1 MSTWNIYHKDGSKL
15 TDVNGEQI
23 TVHGLEYSDSWMG
36 ECFVTI
42 NFKHEVPI
50 NFQIGDYIVYRGERF
65 ELNYEPGKDK
75 QARPDTYG
83 EGFVYDSVKFN
94 ALQDELSRAE
104 FLDVVL
110 NDNELHY
117 TALPKFPFYVQTLDD
132 LLDRIQ
138 ANLDEQIGKGLWK
151 IYSRNMERSV
161 QRGALE
167 SEWMSMYGEGTRD
180 NVIESMSITV
190 DSQTCWQALSLVNEK
205 WDINFIVRGRN
216 VYVGTTGIQANH
228 IFKYGLGEGLYEI
241 VQNADSDQS
250 VVTRLRAYGSEKNLP
265 SHYYADLGV
274 KYVANITKVVEA
286 STNVELELGI
296 DYIETYFK
304 NKRKYIV
311 SGESQEQ
318 SFGWV
323 LQVTFD
329 FQTIITGYVTQAYNS
344 NKCRFYSE
352 LKGTQVDSGDEESKE
367 KLEAFIAQVK
377 AGNTKMYI
385 TSGLNKKIVPSS
397 MKEYAENLPNNMSI
411 NRLMLPGFPHV
422 SLSDFYDSLT
432 DEEKK
437 YVNPTGKQHR
447 FSTDPHRPY
456 IDSINIDQ
464 IGLRSASQFFDT
476 DDKTNGVIEIYP
488 TIEEMEIGGV
498 RVDEIDEG
506 IAPDDDGRFGDN
518 ETVRNVDIYLNKAID
533 FDINDLKDD
542 DFSISMKDG
551 MCGGRTF
558 KVASST
564 KVDGRWRL
572 TIERVKD
579 DALELWFPYRDYP
592 IKKGDHFVLTGIT
605 LPDSYVNAASL
616 KLLKYAIAYLDKND
630 YTRYVYQP
638 KVDEL
643 FMARQHDQAKED
655 TTGTI
660 KSLHDTLKAGDLMEF
675 EDTDLGIGGVISID
689 QLTIKE
695 EDGKIPT
702 YEITLREDKEVGTIQ
717 KIQQQISSL
726 QSGNGGTGAGLTT
739 TQVKNQ
745 VATEG
750 SKHFIS
756 KINNDTAKGT
766 VTWEKIQK
774 FLQGLN
780 IGDGNSKWSADGTLI
795 LFRLLTNNFSSG
807 LYGQGAQ
814 IDEKGNIEANSIYTR
829 QFISAP
835 KFVYNEISVTKAE
848 QWNTNGYGTI
858 ESVDVENRTITLHLE
873 ENDYGSLQVGD
884 ICRGLYADIDNAH
897 GADKT
902 EEGALDDCNFVQHK
916 GFFTTYFYVSHII
929 TSEKG
934 KFVFQYGKKSS
945 VTPDPCAYM
954 DFAQYGSFTDEKRQ
968 SSMYFSSRGNSYIE
982 VLDGV
987 CTWEVQPQNR
997 VARYGWLG
1005 GLALV
1010 KKDGSIV
1017 RPEGNGIYVQD
1028 NIYFGG
1034 NVNYLQGLSGLD
1046 DLREEAKAYDVSLS
1060 QYQSVITVDDMGN
1073 VINGLYTEDEAKTTK
1088 QYRISTAVFVRKGM
1102 DILLEE
1108 DGNTEDVTAGHYR
1121 VHAVSEDCEVMV
1133 QNSTIFV
1140 TAIKNIKD
1148 GVAGTTDDA
1157 TFDYDAMRKATDAMV
1172 TIVVELEGKTSKM
1185 VQMPIRIQHDTL
1197 PFMVCDLSNE
1207 SASVAWNTKTAK
1219 YIGLPIKTKVSL
1231 MYHNEPWA
1239 ISSLNISKVAG
1250 LKTSMSIEGKA
1261 KVITI
1266 DADNLTA
1273 DTLAQ
1278 VTKMNITVV
1287 GRYAG
1292 ANYEYTRELTILK
1305 SSDTVVYELIPS
1317 ADSIVVDKDG
1327 NKTVNSVSCD
1337 VYATSSDD
1345 KRYKLT
1351 ALPSGMTLKYGKSEN
1366 ATTSVGI
1373 GADVPVSVSDKMVT
1387 FALYDSNNNML
1398 DKESVPVVAFGKDG
1412 KGIEY
1417 IFKLQDT
1424 APSNPTPDNYATNTE
1439 YQRTDKE
1446 FVPSGWTDDPT
1457 GVTAANPYEWVCKRV
1472 STNGHWGAFSE
1483 PAEYAHFGK
1492 HAPKAKSSDDIVTIP
1507 TDSNGNALLTF
1518 REEVGFSLLVD
1529 GHECNISSIQK
1540 YSSTLSNVSCSI
1552 SSNVATIKCEEG
1564 AKLGITSQTVVFKVT
1579 GTLDGS
1585 SYIDYVTVKVVP
1597 NVTGADGDGYEYI
1610 YYLSSSSS
1618 ASSIP
1623 TPKRTNGVLTNGWKD
1638 DPMAPTKSSQYVWV
1652 AYKKGAVGSD
1662 GTFSTPKLFNRY
1674 PRSID
1679 HQTCKYL
1686 TTSSIS
1692 DNPSASK
1699 IWSSGST
1706 TMPTDFNDTYPWLW
1720 KLTRTF
1726 FTDNTTEDSV
1736 VCEGYKAKDG
1746 IGIKSVNTWYGLSS
1760 YMTSQP
1766 SSYGYDTLSDIV
1778 IKDNKD
1784 MYVWSRDEVTYTDN
1798 KTGWTGA
1805 YCIGKCSDLV
1815 SVREEYGTSTSDGT
1829 EPSSWSGTYPDSAPK
1844 GTYIWSR
1851 DVVEWKDGITTTSA
1865 AQLIGYIATD
1875 GLHAPKATCTDDKV
1889 TIPTDSSGNAL
1900 VSFDESISFNLYVDG
1915 TACSISSVTKVSD
1928 TLSYVY
1934 CSISSNVARFSCS
1947 KGATLGKN
1955 AQHVRFK
1962 VVGTLSGKTYS
1973 DYVIVKVIPNVT
1985 GEDGDGYEYIYYL
1998 SSSSSA
2004 SSIPT
2009 PKRTNGVLT
2018 NGWQDDPMSPTVDKQ
2033 YVYVAYKKGVVG
2045 SNGTF
2050 SAPKLF
2056 NRFPK
2061 SISKQETRFYAHS
2074 SLTSAPKNDVLWN
2087 SGSTSM
2093 PTDFSDAYPWLWKIV
2108 RTTYTDGTTSDVVS
2122 CEGYKA
2128 KDGIGIKSVNTYYA
2142 LSDDMEQPST
2152 SKFTHDTLSEVVISN
2167 NGDKYV
2173 WSADKVTY
2181 TNTDIGWTGIYC
2193 IGKCSDLTS
2202 VIEEYGTS
2210 ASDTNKPTSWSEK
2223 YPTDAPKGTYIWSR
2237 DKIVWKKGDP
2247 TYSTAQL
2254 IGYIAKDGENGVG
2267 SVVAYQR
2274 EAVLPTQKP
2283 SVTSY
2288 DIYKNSDELGNK
2300 WQKSAPP
2307 AKEGLYS
2314 GGSISGTVLYNQNAN
2329 GGNWQS
2335 GVSDGGYTWYKS
2347 PAVANNGIA
2356 TMQIRFSTTVANQY
2370 VTFYIK
2376 AYSEANYDFILLSEI
2391 DSANVDR
2398 TNNYSFRVSGN
2409 GVVEK
2414 ATLKCDKAGSHF
2426 VTVAYAKD
2434 VGGAS
2439 FGDYGLVRMSTSEN
2453 YVRMK
2458 PLLYRC
2464 DGEVAS
2470 NKVIAWGNIYQAQ
2483 GDKGDTGDKG
2493 DKGETGGKGD
2503 KGETGVGIASIQT
2516 YYLISSM
2523 SSGITTSSSGWSTN
2537 MVNPTSSKPYL
2548 WSYVKT
2554 TLSNGDITSSTPV
2567 IIGNF
2572 AEAGVM
2578 GEIGCIIRPSIW
2590 KSGVEYLNESALTNK
2605 QEKYIDLV
2613 YVEDASAND
2622 GWRQYMCALT
2632 HTSSSNNSP
2641 TSSGGSKYWTKLSD
2655 TGPIYAP
2662 LILAKNAVLNFT
2674 QGQQFNLVENGKIF
2688 ASYRIPGS
2696 DGAALWLG
2704 GSTASSAPF
2713 SVDKNGS
2720 LKSTSGIIG
2729 GVEISQERLGVGV
2742 ADVGNKTFKGAILS
2756 SEGIFTGYKS
2766 SYFGAGVFAADDPSG
2781 STIQMYD
2788 KKALS
2793 TISVSS
2799 PSLYVRKY
2807 SPDSMIL
2814 NNIDKYYGAAL
2825 IVDVP
2830 KGVGV
2835 ASLGNNVL
2843 GGLALSAVAGDLDIG
2858 STDNLFQKNRGT
2870 VAYLTNSSGRRF
2882 YLPDNPHEGQVV
2894 IVIQGSTGNITFYHP
2909 GKRLVIQNTVKDSG
2923 GFYSGKQG
2931 QFNIFVYIGSMWYG
2945 TYSNG

>member
-15 TDVNGEQI
+15 TDVNEEQI
-23 TVHGLEYSDSWMG
+23 TVHGLEYSDYWMG

-205 WDINFIVRGRN
+205 WGINFIVRGRN

-286 STNVELELGI
+286 STNVELELDI

-367 KLEAFIAQVK
+367 KLDAFIAQVK

-572 TIERVKD
+572 TIERIKD
-579 DALELWFPYRDYP
+579 DALELWFPYKDYP
-592 IKKGDHFVLTGIT
+592 IRKGDHFVLTGIT

-643 FMARQHDQAKED
+643 FMARQHDQTKED
-655 TTGTI
+655 TTGAI

-675 EDTDLGIGGVISID
+675 EDTDLSIGGVISID

-702 YEITLREDKEVGTIQ
+702 YDITLREDKEVGTIQ
-717 KIQQQISSL
+717 KMQQQISSL

-756 KINNDTAKGT
+756 KINDDTAKGT

-807 LYGQGAQ
+807 PYGQGAQ
-814 IDEKGNIEANSIYTR
+814 IDEKGNLEVQSIYAR

-835 KFVYNEISVTKAE
+835 KFVFNEISVTKAE

-916 GFFTTYFYVSHII
+916 GFFSTYFYVTHIV
-929 TSEKG
+929 TNEKG

-987 CTWEVQPQNR
+987 CTWEVQSQNR

-1005 GLALV
+1005 GLTLV

-1034 NVNYLQGLSGLD
+1034 NINYLQGLSGLD

-1073 VINGLYTEDEAKTTK
+1073 VINGLYTEDEEKTTK

-1140 TAIKNIKD
+1140 TAIRNIKD
-1148 GVAGTTDDA
+1148 GVAGTEDDA

-1231 MYHNEPWA
+1231 LYHNEPWA
-1239 ISSLNISKVAG
+1239 ISSLNISKIAG

-1327 NKTVNSVSCD
+1327 NTTVNSVSCD

-1351 ALPSGMTLKYGKSEN
+1351 ALPSGMSLKYGKSEN

-1373 GADVPVSVSDKMVT
+1373 GTDVPVSASDRMVT
-1387 FALYDSNNNML
+1387 FALYDSNNNIL
-1398 DKESVPVVAFGKDG
+1398 DKESVPVLAFGKDG

-1417 IFKLQDT
+1417 IFKLQNS
-1424 APSNPTPDNYATNTE
+1424 APSNPTPSDYATNE
-1439 YQRTDKE
+1439 KYQRTDY
-1446 FVPSGWTDDPT
+1446 VPTTLGWTDDPT
-1457 GVTAANPYEWVCKRV
+1457 GVDAVNQYEWVCKRV
-1472 STNGHWGAFSE
+1472 STNGRWGAFSE

-1507 TDSNGNALLTF
+1507 TDSDGNALLAF

-1564 AKLGITSQTVVFKVT
+1564 AKLGITSQTIVFKVTGTHDDGSIYIDYVTVKVVPNVTGSDGDGYEYIYYLTASSSASAIAKPSRTGGVLTTGWQDDPMFPTKDKQYVWVAYKQGEVGSDGEFSTPKLFNRFPKSISKQETKFIAWHSLTDGPDASTIWNDGSTSMPTNFSDDKPWLWKIIRTTYTDGTTDDVVSCEGYKAKDGIGITSVNTWYGLSKSMTSQPSSFTYNTLSKVVIETHANDYVWSADKVTYTNNDEAFTGIYCIGKCSDLASVTEQYGTSASDKDKPTSWDDAYPTDASKGTYIWSRDKIVWKDGKTTYSDAQLIGYIATDGKHAPKASSTDDIVTIPTDSNGMALAAFSEDIHFSLRADGRDCNVSQVVRDRANTTNVSYSISGNTASISCAKGARLGMVAQTIVFKVT
-1579 GTLDGS
+1579 GTLDGF

-1610 YYLSSSSS
+1610 YYQSNYLNNDFS
-1618 ASSIP
+1618 A
-1623 TPKRTNGVLTNGWKD
+1623 PKRTNGKLTDGWQD
-1638 DPMAPTKSSQYVWV
+1638 DMMAPTKDKRYVFV
-1652 AYKKGAVGSD
+1652 AYKRGELGSD
-1662 GTFSTPKLFNRY
+1662 GEFSMPELFNRY
-1674 PRSID
+1674 PRSIISQETKFIAW
-1679 HQTCKYL
+1679 HSL
-1686 TTSSIS
+1686 T
-1692 DNPSASK
+1692 DAPDANE
-1699 IWSSGST
+1699 IWYHGST
-1706 TMPTDFNDTYPWLW
+1706 DMPKDFSDDKPWLW
-1720 KLTRTF
+1720 K
-1726 FTDNTTEDSV
+1726 V
-1736 VCEGYKAKDG
+1736 V
-1746 IGIKSVNTWYGLSS
+1746 
-1760 YMTSQP
+1760 
-1766 SSYGYDTLSDIV
+1766 
-1778 IKDNKD
+1778 
-1784 MYVWSRDEVTYTDN
+1784 
-1798 KTGWTGA
+1798 
-1805 YCIGKCSDLV
+1805 
-1815 SVREEYGTSTSDGT
+1815 
-1829 EPSSWSGTYPDSAPK
+1829 
-1844 GTYIWSR
+1844 
-1851 DVVEWKDGITTTSA
+1851 
-1865 AQLIGYIATD
+1865 
-1875 GLHAPKATCTDDKV
+1875 
-1889 TIPTDSSGNAL
+1889 
-1900 VSFDESISFNLYVDG
+1900 
-1915 TACSISSVTKVSD
+1915 
-1928 TLSYVY
+1928 
-1934 CSISSNVARFSCS
+1934 
-1947 KGATLGKN
+1947 
-1955 AQHVRFK
+1955 
-1962 VVGTLSGKTYS
+1962 
-1973 DYVIVKVIPNVT
+1973 
-1985 GEDGDGYEYIYYL
+1985 
-1998 SSSSSA
+1998 
-2004 SSIPT
+2004 
-2009 PKRTNGVLT
+2009 RTNYTEG
-2018 NGWQDDPMSPTVDKQ
+2018 DP
-2033 YVYVAYKKGVVG
+2033 
-2045 SNGTF
+2045 
-2050 SAPKLF
+2050 
-2056 NRFPK
+2056 
-2061 SISKQETRFYAHS
+2061 E
-2074 SLTSAPKNDVLWN
+2074 
-2087 SGSTSM
+2087 
-2093 PTDFSDAYPWLWKIV
+2093 
-2108 RTTYTDGTTSDVVS
+2108 YTVS

-2128 KDGIGIKSVNTYYA
+2128 KDGDGLIVGYQS
-2142 LSDDMEQPST
+2142 
-2152 SKFTHDTLSEVVISN
+2152 
-2167 NGDKYV
+2167 
-2173 WSADKVTY
+2173 
-2181 TNTDIGWTGIYC
+2181 
-2193 IGKCSDLTS
+2193 
-2202 VIEEYGTS
+2202 S
-2210 ASDTNKPTSWSEK
+2210 ASEPS
-2223 YPTDAPKGTYIWSR
+2223 
-2237 DKIVWKKGDP
+2237 
-2247 TYSTAQL
+2247 
-2254 IGYIAKDGENGVG
+2254 
-2267 SVVAYQR
+2267 
-2274 EAVLPTQKP
+2274 VLPTPKTLADYDKAQDNIGNGWTKTAPATGGKSIMLGGKITTDEIVDRYNSSTNAWGTEESEILLDGIKQKK
-2283 SVTSY
+2283 TF
-2288 DIYKNSDELGNK
+2288 YKTPASLGNNGYCIRRIK
-2300 WQKSAPP
+2300 VVNHFRDSYLRVMMKSYS
-2307 AKEGLYS
+2307 ETTYDLVCISRLYLPS
-2314 GGSISGTVLYNQNAN
+2314 EVIDDKGNQLKTDDEYLSKSKYAYAISGD
-2329 GGNWQS
+2329 GQS
-2335 GVSDGGYTWYKS
+2335 
-2347 PAVANNGIA
+2347 
-2356 TMQIRFSTTVANQY
+2356 
-2370 VTFYIK
+2370 
-2376 AYSEANYDFILLSEI
+2376 L
-2391 DSANVDR
+2391 
-2398 TNNYSFRVSGN
+2398 
-2409 GVVEK
+2409 VEK
-2414 ATLKCDKAGSHF
+2414 LSMPDAGEYYF
-2426 VTVAYAKD
+2426 FIGYFKD
-2434 VGGAS
+2434 RS
-2439 FGDYGLVRMSTSEN
+2439 NDSYGDYGLFTWQSMIALTESLWRT
-2453 YVRMK
+2453 
-2458 PLLYRC
+2458 
-2464 DGEVAS
+2464 DGTVDA
-2470 NKVIAWGNIYQAQ
+2470 VGNITWSKAMPMQAEAIVMERAYIATANDTAVPAKPYRTNGILQ
-2483 GDKGDTGDKG
+2483 G
-2493 DKGETGGKGD
+2493 
-2503 KGETGVGIASIQT
+2503 
-2516 YYLISSM
+2516 
-2523 SSGITTSSSGWSTN
+2523 GWTAKRLAVSSTN
-2537 MVNPTSSKPYL
+2537 RFIWESVRAGKHGTDSVQDD
-2548 WSYVKT
+2548 WSQ
-2554 TLSNGDITSSTPV
+2554 PV
-2567 IIGNF
+2567 VVANF
-2572 AEAGVM
+2572 AEAGKM
-2578 GEIGCIIRPSIW
+2578 GKNGCIVRNSEGW
-2590 KSGVEYLNESALTNK
+2590 KSGATYHNDSALTK
-2605 QEKYIDLV
+2605 EQKYIDLI
-2613 YVEDASAND
+2613 YIEDNNAND
-2622 GWRQYMCALT
+2622 GWSIYQCNVT
-2632 HTSSSNNSP
+2632 HTATGSSFDPSAVDADKN
-2641 TSSGGSKYWTKLSD
+2641 KLWTKLSD
-2655 TGPIYAP
+2655 AGPMYSP
-2662 LILAKNAVLNFT
+2662 LIVAKNAVLKFA
-2674 QGQQFNLVENGKIF
+2674 QGQQFNLMEGNNIFGSFRWVKDDADYAFWIGGTEGSEANTSITRGGKLTAKDAVITGTITATSGKIGGLGITEKGLSVGTYG
-2688 ASYRIPGS
+2688 ASGQYIGTVLEHS
-2696 DGAALWLG
+2696 LFWSGYLNNNVYGEVCVGKAALNNPFTG
-2704 GSTASSAPF
+2704 HQQTACDMYGYSSLNVQNATMIVRKITKGLNMNTVNDPLHAALH
-2713 SVDKNGS
+2713 VD
-2720 LKSTSGIIG
+2720 TDQCIGIRSIG
-2729 GVEISQERLGVGV
+2729 GNLLGSIAQNVIRTDSVTQKEQTAIDNNRVGV
-2742 ADVGNKTFKGAILS
+2742 IVMVNSSTVDVKLPKNPMTGQMLIVVQGNSNINFDPVVSGRKVYCSGD
-2756 SEGIFTGYKS
+2756 IFTS
-2766 SYFGAGVFAADDPSG
+2766 S
-2781 STIQMYD
+2781 
-2788 KKALS
+2788 KK
-2793 TISVSS
+2793 
-2799 PSLYVRKY
+2799 
-2807 SPDSMIL
+2807 
-2814 NNIDKYYGAAL
+2814 
-2825 IVDVP
+2825 
-2830 KGVGV
+2830 
-2835 ASLGNNVL
+2835 
-2843 GGLALSAVAGDLDIG
+2843 
-2858 STDNLFQKNRGT
+2858 FQSNR
-2870 VAYLTNSSGRRF
+2870 V
-2882 YLPDNPHEGQVV
+2882 
-2894 IVIQGSTGNITFYHP
+2894 
-2909 GKRLVIQNTVKDSG
+2909 
-2923 GFYSGKQG
+2923 G
-2931 QFNIFVYIGSMWYG
+2931 QFTIFIWDGYVWQMHYIDA
-2945 TYSNG
+2945 